1 MGNKSINI
9 NFDCTIDERVV
20 YIASDATGITAEKFA
35 TSLLAQFKLNYSIIR
50 IPFID
55 SIDKAYKAVERINVH
70 SQSHINKIIL
80 FTTLVNS
87 EINAIL
93 HTCPAFIVDLF
104 KAFIQPLEQELNLQS
119 THVMNSLHH
128 IGNIEAYEKRMDA
141 INFTFMH
148 DDGQSHNNLELAD
161 IILIGVSRSGKTP
174 ASLYLAMQYGLK
186 AANYPLIPE
195 DFTRKTLPKILMQY
209 TSKLFGLTI
218 NANRL
223 ANIRNE
229 RAPNSNYASLSNC
242 IYEIQEAEQMMRMY
256 NIDYLSST
264 HKSIE
269 EISTTI
275 LQCFFKN

>member
-1 MGNKSINI
+1 MLEFQKQKQNSEH
-9 NFDCTIDERVV
+9 CERIV

-35 TSLLAQFKLNYSIIR
+35 TSLLAQFKLDYSIIR

-55 SIDKAYKAVERINVH
+55 HINKAHQAVERINTH
-70 SQSHINKIIL
+70 ARIHPNKIIL
-80 FTTLVNS
+80 FTTLVNA

-104 KAFIQPLEQELNLQS
+104 QAFIQPLEQELGLQS

-128 IGNIEAYEKRMDA
+128 IGNIEAYEKRMEA
-141 INFTFMH
+141 INFALMH
-148 DDGQSHNNLELAD
+148 DDGQSHSNLELAD

-174 ASLYLAMQYGLK
+174 TSLYLAMQYGLK

-195 DFTRKTLPKILMQY
+195 DFERQAFPKILTKHMD
-209 TSKLFGLTI
+209 KLFGLTI
-218 NANRL
+218 DAKRL
-223 ANIRNE
+223 ANIRHE
-229 RAPNSNYASLSNC
+229 RAPNTHYASFNNC
-242 IYEIQEAEQMMRMY
+242 MHEIYEAEKMMRAN
-256 NIDYLSST
+256 NITYLSST

-269 EISTTI
+269 EIATTI